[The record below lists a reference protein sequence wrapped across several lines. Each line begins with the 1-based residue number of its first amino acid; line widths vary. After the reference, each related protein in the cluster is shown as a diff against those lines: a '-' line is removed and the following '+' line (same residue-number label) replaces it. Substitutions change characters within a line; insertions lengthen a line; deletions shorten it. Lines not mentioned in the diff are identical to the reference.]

1 MSKLKQKRTQLMQA
15 AKTQM
20 TENLKL
26 PKELV
31 NGDSIITL
39 RGKSEVFIE
48 NYRGIL
54 ECSKEFVWVSTKHFR
69 LSIRGKDLSVAYY
82 TNDEMKV
89 VGTIEDIS
97 FME

>member
-1 MSKLKQKRTQLMQA
+1 MSRVKQKRSQFIQA
-15 AKTQM
+15 AKEQM

-31 NGDSIITL
+31 HGDSIITM
-39 RGKSEVFIE
+39 RGQNEVFIE

-54 ECSKEFVWVSTKHFR
+54 ECSENLVWVSTKHFR
-69 LSIRGKDLSVAYY
+69 LSIRGKNLSVAYY

-89 VGTIEDIS
+89 IGTIEDIS

>member
-1 MSKLKQKRTQLMQA
+1 MQA
-15 AKTQM
+15 AKEQM

-39 RGKSEVFIE
+39 QGQTEVFIE

-54 ECSKEFVWVSTKHFR
+54 ECSDEVVWVSTKHFR
-69 LSIRGKDLSVAYY
+69 VSIRGKNLSVAYY

-89 VGTIEDIS
+89 VGTIEHIS